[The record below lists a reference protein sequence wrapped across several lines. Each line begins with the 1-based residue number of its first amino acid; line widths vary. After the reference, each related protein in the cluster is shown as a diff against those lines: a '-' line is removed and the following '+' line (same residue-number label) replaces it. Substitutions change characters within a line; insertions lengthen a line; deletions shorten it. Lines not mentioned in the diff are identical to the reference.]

1 MRIGL
6 AADHGGYKLKEEI
19 KNFLKDRK
27 INYEDF
33 GTYSDESTDYPD
45 WGGKVAQAVADQKFD
60 RGILICGTGLGMT
73 IIANKFPGIRATPCY
88 DIFTARLS
96 RKHNNSNILVL
107 GGRVTGVDLAKEIV
121 KEWLTTDFDGGRH
134 QRRINKIRQ
143 IEQRC
148 FKEGSI

>member
-19 KNFLKDRK
+19 KNFLKREG
-27 INYEDF
+27 INCEDL
-33 GTYSDESTDYPD
+33 GTYSDKSTDYPD
-45 WGGKVAQAVADQKFD
+45 WGGKVAQAVANQEFD

-73 IIANKFPGIRATPCY
+73 IVANKFPGIQATPCY

-143 IEQRC
+143 IEQRY
-148 FKEGSI
+148 FKEGLT